1 MDVNLDSAAL
11 DGTGAFLLSVDG
23 ELDIAT
29 VDQLSKP
36 AASVVRSA
44 RPLVLDLSRCSFI
57 DSAGLRFVLQTHHA
71 LGEVGNGMAVV
82 TEHPQVKKL
91 LSVTGIDLRV
101 RVFPGVDEA
110 VVWLRDD
117 GVKEAIAAQ

>member
-1 MDVNLDSAAL
+1 MNFNLCTATLDS
-11 DGTGAFLLSVDG
+11 TGEWLLSVDG
-23 ELDIAT
+23 ELDIGT
-29 VDQLSKP
+29 VEQLSEP
-36 AASVVRSA
+36 VATVVRSA

-71 LGEVGNGMAVV
+71 LGDVGNAMAVV

-91 LSVTGIDLRV
+91 LSITGTDLHI

-110 VVWLRDD
+110 IAWLGED
-117 GVKEAIAAQ
+117 GVTEAVAAK